1 MLEITSFAAAAR
13 VVYWGSQGI
22 EIHPEPKIGVI
33 THENGLKCS
42 KSRVLPT
49 PLESCTGGHRVSK
62 SSRDPKI
69 VGYNPQTR
77 QEMLE
82 ITSFADASRVVYQT
96 SQSIEILPEPNIV
109 GYNRRKRPEIAE
121 NTSFADAVRVVY
133 RGSQGNKIL
142 PGPKN
147 RGL

>member
-1 MLEITSFAAAAR
+1 
-13 VVYWGSQGI
+13 
-22 EIHPEPKIGVI
+22 
-33 THENGLKCS
+33 
-42 KSRVLPT
+42 
-49 PLESCTGGHRVSK
+49 
-62 SSRDPKI
+62 
-69 VGYNPQTR
+69 
-77 QEMLE
+77 MLE

-121 NTSFADAVRVVY
+121 NTSFADAARVVY
-133 RGSQGNKIL
+133 RGAQGNKIL